1 MRIRTLLTFFVLSL
15 LASNAL
21 AAGAKDAAPLTT
33 EQVRALLKSLP
44 EVSDLGAE
52 YDEADDPLPQIAGG
66 NEEDPQ
72 AAMERMRS
80 GMLSGAVPELRAHS
94 AWTKFEAITK
104 KHGFDSVE
112 QWANVGDRVMAG
124 FLQLQL
130 ATEAPDLQAQM
141 DEARESILAN
151 PSIPEAQKKMMLEQ
165 FERQMGMFSA
175 LQSSELVQPGDMA
188 VIQPLAGEIE
198 KVLQPQE

>member
-1 MRIRTLLTFFVLSL
+1 MRLRILLTFSVVAL
-15 LASNAL
+15 LASSAL
-21 AAGAKDAAPLTT
+21 AAAAKDAAPLTT
-33 EQVRALLKSLP
+33 EQVRALLETLP
-44 EVSDLGAE
+44 EISDLGAE

-80 GMLSGAVPELRAHS
+80 GMLSGAVSELRAHS
-94 AWTKFEAITK
+94 AWEKFESITK

-130 ATEAPDLQAQM
+130 AKEAPDLQAQM
-141 DEARESILAN
+141 TEARESIVGN
-151 PSIPEAQKKMMLEQ
+151 PNIPEAQKKMMLEQ

-188 VIQPLAGEIE
+188 VIEPLVGEIGA
-198 KVLQPQE
+198 VLQPQE